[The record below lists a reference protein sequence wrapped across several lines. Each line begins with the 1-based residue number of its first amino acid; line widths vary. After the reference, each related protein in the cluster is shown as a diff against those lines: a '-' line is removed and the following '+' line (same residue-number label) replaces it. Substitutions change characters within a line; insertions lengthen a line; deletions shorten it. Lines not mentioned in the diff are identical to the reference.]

1 MDLSCAVL
9 FNVPSQEKRAEM
21 TWKDFYEGLRGK
33 KEFALFAWDDPMPFI
48 RSAWSHLKNAWK
60 QKRKE

>member
-1 MDLSCAVL
+1 
-9 FNVPSQEKRAEM
+9 M

-60 QKRKE
+60 QNERNENVVRGKSIIPSF